1 VLASGWRVKASGLV
15 GSVVIA
21 MGGSRKWSVES
32 KDFELSIKGG
42 NLGVRIVERS
52 NGKQSSVFIHRDE
65 LAWLL
70 DSVEAGEKVE
80 TSEVFWDQSRARVP
94 RVILKYRANRNGRF
108 MSVEEFDGRRRNGII
123 LIPEG
128 RLGQGWKRLT
138 SELKKA
144 RSSLWEGR
152 AFNLRKPERKP
163 EIGAVGRRN
172 FAEVVGASKSKTH
185 EQTASVGDSNGPG
198 GWVRPV
204 GGSSEMAVQLP
215 EKCNMGMGVAYSV
228 GKQLVK
234 GQEEKAL
241 NVTLELGYCREWL
254 RKLRDEVDVGLGR
267 IEAALK
273 DFESAGPDLGREV
286 KDRALKS
293 IKTNPVKSDWR
304 PKLGPGPGS
313 GPSGNIKPKDTK
325 LTGEGPTV
333 GVVILSRP
341 EEKLGSPG
349 PGLDYSKPGEVGLGS
364 ISKLVSVVD
373 PTEAAFGESVCARSV
388 TEEPPERDGVYCR

>member
-1 VLASGWRVKASGLV
+1 VKASGLV

-204 GGSSEMAVQLP
+204 GGSSEMAV
-215 EKCNMGMGVAYSV
+215 
-228 GKQLVK
+228 
-234 GQEEKAL
+234 
-241 NVTLELGYCREWL
+241 
-254 RKLRDEVDVGLGR
+254 
-267 IEAALK
+267 
-273 DFESAGPDLGREV
+273 
-286 KDRALKS
+286 
-293 IKTNPVKSDWR
+293 
-304 PKLGPGPGS
+304 
-313 GPSGNIKPKDTK
+313 
-325 LTGEGPTV
+325 
-333 GVVILSRP
+333 
-341 EEKLGSPG
+341 
-349 PGLDYSKPGEVGLGS
+349 
-364 ISKLVSVVD
+364 
-373 PTEAAFGESVCARSV
+373 
-388 TEEPPERDGVYCR
+388 